1 MLSDRQ
7 MQILETARR
16 AGRVEVEDLS
26 RHHDVSV
33 QTIRKDLNELCGQR
47 LLSRVHGG
55 AVISSGVENVGY
67 DARRAIASAEKAA
80 IGRAVADLIPDRA
93 SLFINIGTTT
103 EAVAQALLR
112 HAGLMVIT
120 NNINVATTLR
130 PYPEIEVV
138 IAGGVVRR
146 SDGGIVGEAAVDFIR
161 QFRVDFAVIGASA
174 IDADGSLLDYDYREV
189 RVAQEIIA
197 NARHVILASDATKFE
212 RSAPVRIGHLGQM
225 HTFVTDRCPVA
236 PIRRI
241 CAASNVRLV
250 EALPGATHT
259 EEEFA

>member
-7 MQILETARR
+7 LQILEIAKRL
-16 AGRVEVEDLS
+16 GRVQVEDLS
-26 RHHDVSV
+26 QRYEVSV
-33 QTIRKDLNELCGQR
+33 QTIRKDLNELCDAR
-47 LLSRVHGG
+47 LLARVHGG

-67 DARRAIASAEKAA
+67 DARRAIAATEKAA

-120 NNINVATTLR
+120 NNINVATIMR
-130 PYPEIEVV
+130 PYPEIEVI

-161 QFRVDFAVIGASA
+161 QFRVDFAVIGVSA
-174 IDADGSLLDYDYREV
+174 IDPDGSLLDYDYREV
-189 RVAQEIIA
+189 RVAQAIMA
-197 NARHVILASDATKFE
+197 NARQVILASDATKFE
-212 RSAPVRIGHLGQM
+212 RSAPVRIGHLSQIS
-225 HTFVTDRCPVA
+225 TFVTDHCPL
-236 PIRRI
+236 PGIKRI
-241 CAASNVRLV
+241 CAEANVALV
-250 EALPGATHT
+250 EALG
-259 EEEFA
+259 ERVVEGSD